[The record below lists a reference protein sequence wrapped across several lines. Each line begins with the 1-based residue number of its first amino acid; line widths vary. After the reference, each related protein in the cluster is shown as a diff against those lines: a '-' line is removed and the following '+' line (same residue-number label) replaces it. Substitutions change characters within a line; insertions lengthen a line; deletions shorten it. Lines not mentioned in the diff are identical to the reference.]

1 MPSHPAIEAEDI
13 TYRYS
18 SRKGD
23 VLSLD
28 RVSFQVEAGTTC
40 ALLGPNGSGKSTL
53 FRLLATLLPW
63 QGGTGSLFGVDIAS
77 APQTVRQLFGVT
89 FQSPSLDTRL
99 TVEENLWHQGK
110 LYGLSSS
117 ELRLRIQECGSPL
130 GLEPWLK
137 KTVETLSGGW
147 KRRVELAKALLHRP
161 RLLLLDEPSVGLDP
175 GSRRDLWQQLS
186 RLRQEGITILVS
198 THLMEEAELADQV
211 VILDQ
216 GRKVAEGSPLA
227 LTQTIGSD
235 ALSMTPRDPQNFATL
250 LLERTG
256 RRAVSVGSTFR
267 LEGEIHAGLVE
278 EIASKMGSDLR
289 AIGLVR
295 PTLEEVFLKVTG
307 RIFEDANQAA

>member
-1 MPSHPAIEAEDI
+1 
-13 TYRYS
+13 
-18 SRKGD
+18 
-23 VLSLD
+23 
-28 RVSFQVEAGTTC
+28 
-40 ALLGPNGSGKSTL
+40 
-53 FRLLATLLPW
+53 
-63 QGGTGSLFGVDIAS
+63 
-77 APQTVRQLFGVT
+77 
-89 FQSPSLDTRL
+89 
-99 TVEENLWHQGK
+99 
-110 LYGLSSS
+110 
-117 ELRLRIQECGSPL
+117 
-130 GLEPWLK
+130 LK

-175 GSRRDLWQQLS
+175 GSRRDLWQQLA
-186 RLRQEGITILVS
+186 RLRQEGITLLVS

-235 ALSMTPRDPQNFATL
+235 ALSMTPRDPQNFAAM

-307 RIFEDANQAA
+307 RIFEDADQAA